1 VEPVFDRVVDRV
13 LEGFERGAPQALAS
27 GWPPSEARLEVE
39 VSEV

>member
-1 VEPVFDRVVDRV
+1 VKPVVDRVVDGV

-27 GWPPSEARLEVE
+27 GRSTAEARLEVE